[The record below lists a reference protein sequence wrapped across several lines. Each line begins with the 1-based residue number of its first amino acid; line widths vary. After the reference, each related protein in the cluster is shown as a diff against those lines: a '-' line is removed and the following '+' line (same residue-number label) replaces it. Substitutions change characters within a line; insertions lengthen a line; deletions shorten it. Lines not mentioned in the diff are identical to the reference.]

1 MLPRNSIAIF
11 LAAAAGLLAIHLC
24 ILSGGTLRQA
34 AVAFCAFALL
44 IGAPI
49 ALLAWLGS
57 LPDREHKRIARLSA
71 AKVQQSEARLWQQ
84 MLTELQVAT
93 TPTRHYT
100 ILSGDPSH
108 HDRTRHPLLSRV
120 ATAPPRATGKGERAN
135 RPILALWLVLASA
148 AGLAGCETGTRDE
161 GWMMVQP
168 GIGTAQLVS
177 LVGGPDYVRS
187 NGTTEVWQYCR
198 DRTFPIKW
206 ADEGRNARYYT
217 AVLVDN
223 DLVREVRPY
232 AVQSRAGCKD
242 FYRAEF

>member
-11 LAAAAGLLAIHLC
+11 LAAATGLVAIHLC
-24 ILSGGTLRQA
+24 IQFGGTLREA
-34 AVAFCAFALL
+34 AVAFCAIALL

-49 ALLAWLGS
+49 AVLAWLGS
-57 LPDREHKRIARLSA
+57 LPDRESKRIARRHELKA
-71 AKVQQSEARLWQQ
+71 QQAEAQLWQQ
-84 MLTELQVAT
+84 TLHELQVTSA
-93 TPTRHYT
+93 PPRQYP

-120 ATAPPRATGKGERAN
+120 APAPAAAIGKGERAN
-135 RPILALWLVLASA
+135 RPILALWLAVAAA
-148 AGLAGCETGTRDE
+148 AGLAGCETGARDD

-217 AVLVDN
+217 AVLVDQ